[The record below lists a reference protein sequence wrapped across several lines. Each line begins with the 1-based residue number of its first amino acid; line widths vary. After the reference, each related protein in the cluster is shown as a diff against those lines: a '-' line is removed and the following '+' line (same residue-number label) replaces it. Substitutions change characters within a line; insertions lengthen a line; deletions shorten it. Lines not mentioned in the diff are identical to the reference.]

1 MPDENLDVNTAEETA
16 TDESVSEQTT
26 VNESEQDTSDQG
38 TETEEE
44 RIPRSR
50 FNQAIEKERAKYQE
64 LQKELATIKNQLNKS
79 PEDLA
84 KEKQFEDVKS
94 QLKGLGFMTKEE
106 FEAEKSRAKED
117 DFVRSELSRLEKE
130 YDGKDGKP
138 KFDRSTVIQYAL
150 DNKIGDPEAAFL
162 KMNQKAIL
170 DWQIRSAINKSKG
183 VKTETSDGSG
193 SSQVGTSNEDLKN
206 AAMNGDKES
215 LRTLLKRQFS
225 KG

>member
-1 MPDENLDVNTAEETA
+1 MQDENLDINTAEETA
-16 TDESVSEQTT
+16 TDESVSEETT

-38 TETEEE
+38 SQTEEE

-64 LQKELATIKNQLNKS
+64 LQKELATIKNQINKS

-162 KMNQKAIL
+162 KMNQRAIL

-193 SSQVGTSNEDLKN
+193 SSQVGTSNEDLKS

-215 LRTLLKRQFS
+215 LRTLLKRQFLKS
-225 KG
+225 

>member
-1 MPDENLDVNTAEETA
+1 MQDENLDVNNAEETA

-26 VNESEQDTSDQG
+26 VTDEESDTSDQG
-38 TETEEE
+38 TQTEEE

-64 LQKELATIKNQLNKS
+64 LQKELDTIKNQQNKS

-84 KEKQFEDVKS
+84 REKQFEDVKS
-94 QLKGLGFMTKEE
+94 QLKGLGFMTKDEL
-106 FEAEKSRAKED
+106 EAERNRAKED
-117 DFVRSELSRLEKE
+117 DFVRSELSRLEKD

-138 KFDRSTVIQYAL
+138 KFDRQTVIQYAL

-162 KMNQKAIL
+162 KMNQKAIF
-170 DWQIRSAINKSKG
+170 DWQIRSAVSKSKG

-206 AAMNGDKES
+206 AAMNGDHES
-215 LRTLLKRQFS
+215 LKTLLKRQFS
-225 KG
+225 RS